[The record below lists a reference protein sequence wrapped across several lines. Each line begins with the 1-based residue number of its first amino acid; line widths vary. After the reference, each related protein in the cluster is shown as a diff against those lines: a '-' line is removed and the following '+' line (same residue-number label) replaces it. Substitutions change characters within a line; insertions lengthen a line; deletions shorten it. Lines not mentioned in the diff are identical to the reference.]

1 MIIVSII
8 AVVAVGAA
16 LYFVVQNGKLSSIIE
31 DKEMV
36 ANALRAQVEADKLKI
51 ASLKLEVEM
60 SHQRSANKPVEV
72 QKASAPRRRPAK
84 KSPKQ
89 D

>member
-16 LYFVVQNGKLSSIIE
+16 LYFVVQNGKLSSQIE

-36 ANALRAQVEADKLKI
+36 ASALRGQVESDKLKI
-51 ASLKLEVEM
+51 SSLQQEIAMLRVD
-60 SHQRSANKPVEV
+60 RSMAKEAAKP
-72 QKASAPRRRPAK
+72 SAPRRRPAK
-84 KSPKQ
+84 KLPKQ